1 MKCPSYDLF
10 FETISNKVR
19 IRILQLLQKKPM
31 SVNEISQYLEEEQSK
46 VSHNLKRLTDCHLVE
61 AKRKGKQKIYS
72 LNTET
77 MLPLMKLVEEHVK
90 KYCCESCVSTVKS
103 SIIKKKNRGAMIEDV
118 E

>member
-19 IRILQLLQKKPM
+19 IRILQLLRNKPM
-31 SVNEISQYLEEEQSK
+31 SVSGICECLGEEQSK

-61 AKRKGKQKIYS
+61 SQRIGKQKVYS

-77 MLPLMKLVEEHVK
+77 MLPLMDLVEGHVK
-90 KYCCESCVSTVKS
+90 KYCSGSCSGMMPT
-103 SIIKKKNRGAMIEDV
+103 KKLLQNNSKVTD
-118 E
+118 

>member
-19 IRILQLLQKKPM
+19 IRILQLLQKRPM
-31 SVNEISQYLEEEQSK
+31 PVNEICQYLGEEQSK

-61 AKRKGKQKIYS
+61 AERKGKQKIYS

-90 KYCCESCVSTVKS
+90 KYCCESCGS
-103 SIIKKKNRGAMIEDV
+103 SAKTKAIINLNEGAMVQNAE
-118 E
+118 